1 MCTFLVEDVVSPL
14 VVLLVGDA
22 GLLEEVEVDEP
33 AGQLAHVV
41 EVDADELAEAGGV
54 VVPDG
59 LGVTVGL
66 QDRVRLHDPVLQVG
80 LTEKFAQ
87 SLEAHTGFG

>member
-1 MCTFLVEDVVSPL
+1 MVLVCTPLIEDVVAPL
-14 VVLLVGDA
+14 VVLLVGHA
-22 GLLEEVEVDEP
+22 GLFEQVEVDEA

-59 LGVTVGL
+59 LGVAVRL
-66 QDRVRLHDPVLQVG
+66 QDGVGLHDPVLQVG
-80 LTEKFAQ
+80 LREK
-87 SLEAHTGFG
+87 SEC

>member
-1 MCTFLVEDVVSPL
+1 MINY
-14 VVLLVGDA
+14 
-22 GLLEEVEVDEP
+22 
-33 AGQLAHVV
+33 LAHVV

-59 LGVTVGL
+59 LGVAVRL

-80 LTEKFAQ
+80 LRKR
-87 SLEAHTGFG
+87 LELIRVLEGHRVKQTD